1 MARQPVLFNETSC
14 NSEKKNGSEDAKLT
28 VFPRATNGPL
38 KQKQNFDPEVPL
50 NNFRFPVG
58 GCLAAWQ
65 AISLPKVTLLGPKN
79 VVFGPNSF
87 FCGQT
92 QKNCYNHNGTP
103 KRQPFCFDCISGGLW
118 EAVQVLFGPKID
130 YKSDFLRFTFI
141 TYLFHLSRTRLNAI
155 IIV

>member
-1 MARQPVLFNETSC
+1 MHSGVGEDFLACQPVLFNETSC

-79 VVFGPNSF
+79 AVFVARNQF
-87 FCGQT
+87 FCGQP
-92 QKNCYNHNGTP
+92 QN
-103 KRQPFCFDCISGGLW
+103 
-118 EAVQVLFGPKID
+118 
-130 YKSDFLRFTFI
+130 
-141 TYLFHLSRTRLNAI
+141 RLLQS
-155 IIV
+155 